1 MASAYYKLTDSQRQ
15 IKSYVYDV
23 VRGCV
28 PKMELDQTFA
38 SKDIIANAVKDQLQ
52 HAMTEYGT
60 RINNLYML
68 TIKVCITIEGY
79 EIVATL
85 VTDIDPNINVKH
97 AMNEIIGK

>member
-1 MASAYYKLTDSQRQ
+1 MELRCFYNLVQYRVMEDKVASAYYKLTDSQRQ

-60 RINNLYML
+60 KINNL
-68 TIKVCITIEGY
+68 
-79 EIVATL
+79 
-85 VTDIDPNINVKH
+85 
-97 AMNEIIGK
+97 